1 MLNAENYKETLLAV
15 IKQLIEAVPKLEKD
29 WGMLPDNTPHL
40 TLPTIN
46 DVYTQIVK
54 SSRTT
59 WHVLF
64 NNASVPFLSG
74 DLGGRIKLTISQ
86 DMLTFFDLYL
96 SRNKYGHSGVIIN
109 KYIDPHELGWKK
121 DLFDHVSKQLRD

>member
-15 IKQLIEAVPKLEKD
+15 IKQLIEAVPKLEND
-29 WGMLPDNTPHL
+29 WGALPDNTPHL
-40 TLPTIN
+40 VLPAIN
-46 DVYTQIVK
+46 GVYVQIVK
-54 SSRTT
+54 GSRTT

-64 NNASVPFLSG
+64 GNASNHKTMC
-74 DLGGRIKLTISQ
+74 DLAGRIRLTISQ
-86 DMLTFFDLYL
+86 DMLTFFDLCI
-96 SRNKYGHSGVIIN
+96 SRNKYGNSGLVIT